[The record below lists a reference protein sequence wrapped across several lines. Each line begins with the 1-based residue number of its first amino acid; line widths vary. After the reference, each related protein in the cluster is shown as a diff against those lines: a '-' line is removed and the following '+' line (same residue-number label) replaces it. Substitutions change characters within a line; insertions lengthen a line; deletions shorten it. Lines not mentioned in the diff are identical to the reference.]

1 LRIIVPIF
9 TISKPS
15 KMKKLALTLLTLC
28 LGVTFVSGQKFMP
41 EFEQQWGRITYVIKN
56 DDSKV
61 WGKSTSGV
69 VGPNGMM
76 ALTLKDTVTGEKTKL
91 KIKDIKE
98 VGISSKG
105 GLGKIET
112 MSSALESA
120 GSISEM
126 ARTDYKSVL
135 NADFYIYRRVVDK
148 KGKPR
153 ILQLLN
159 PGFEDKMQVYAD
171 PKAKENSGS
180 GLMNTMSAGQA
191 ESYYVTKSGNS
202 HGIYVRNKNY
212 KKEMGLVF
220 DDCPAIMQQF
230 KPKFSEFASHV
241 FYYEN
246 ECK

>member
-1 LRIIVPIF
+1 M
-9 TISKPS
+9 
-15 KMKKLALTLLTLC
+15 KMKTLLSIALTLFV
-28 LGVTFVSGQKFMP
+28 GVTFVSAQKFMP
-41 EFEQQWGRITYVIKN
+41 EFPQKWGRTTYVVKN
-56 DDSKV
+56 DDTKV

-69 VGPNGMM
+69 VGPNGMT
-76 ALTLKDTVTGEKTKL
+76 ALTLKDTVSGEKMKF

-105 GLGKIET
+105 GMGKL
-112 MSSALESA
+112 SKLENMTTAMEST

-135 NADFYIYRRVVDK
+135 KADYFIYRRVVDK

-159 PGFEDKMQVYAD
+159 PGFETRMQVYVD
-171 PKAKENSGS
+171 PKANENSGG

-191 ESYYVTKSGNS
+191 ESYYVTKAGSS
-202 HGIYVRNKNY
+202 YGIYVRNKKY
-212 KKEMGLVF
+212 KKEMVLVF
-220 DDCPAIMQQF
+220 DDCPAMMDEF